1 MIDWGEY
8 ADTLLEEFALCCN
21 ARPMHNAVEVCL
33 EKDGV
38 AKFAY
43 RLATIR
49 SWGEAAE
56 LEAACT
62 EFAPKLH
69 ELEKKLVFDIL
80 RSSPPR

>member
-8 ADTLLEEFALCCN
+8 ADHLLEEFALCCN
-21 ARPMHNAVEVCL
+21 ARPMHNAIEVQL
-33 EKDGV
+33 EKDAV

-43 RLATIR
+43 RLNNLRA
-49 SWGEAAE
+49 WGEIDE
-56 LEAACT
+56 IEAACT

-69 ELEKKLVFDIL
+69 ELEKKLVYNIL